1 MRLAACAGEFS
12 ELLAGSP
19 FASEV
24 TFDKLLAYLNGIPAV
39 YGADTRPQKLEWMVR
54 QAKSISGK

>member
-1 MRLAACAGEFS
+1 MRLAALSAAFS
-12 ELLAGSP
+12 EWLAGSP
-19 FASEV
+19 FASDV
-24 TFDKLLAYLNGIPAV
+24 TLDKILNYLNGIPAV